1 MENNLQIFESNDFG
15 QLRTIDDDDNGKV
28 MFVASDVAKMLG
40 YNRPNDAVNA
50 HCRYTV
56 KCRIPHPQGKGTLE
70 VNVIPEGDLY
80 RLITHSKLPAAEK
93 FESWVFDEVL
103 PAIRKHGS
111 YKTPTSQQERLEVM
125 KKNSIAREANLWLRI
140 AQNTSNGT
148 YKEICNAYAANTL
161 AGREVFELPK
171 ATEKTYS
178 ATEIGKM
185 LGVSKQKIGILSNE
199 NNMKCDEYGS
209 WYHDKSPYSGKE
221 VEAFRYNSR
230 AIEKFRALL
239 KGGEQE

>member
-1 MENNLQIFESNDFG
+1 MNNELQVFNSSEFG
-15 QLRTIDDDDNGKV
+15 NVRVVQVDGEPWCVGK
-28 MFVASDVAKMLG
+28 DVA
-40 YNRPNDAVNA
+40 
-50 HCRYTV
+50 
-56 KCRIPHPQGKGTLE
+56 
-70 VNVIPEGDLY
+70 
-80 RLITHSKLPAAEK
+80 
-93 FESWVFDEVL
+93 EVL
-103 PAIRKHGS
+103 GNSDTNKAVAMYVDDEDKKLND
-111 YKTPTSQQERLEVM
+111 KTSTSQQERLEVM

-199 NNMKCDEYGS
+199 NDMKNAEYGS
-209 WYHDKSPYSGKE
+209 WFHDKSPYSGKE
-221 VEAFRYNSR
+221 GEVFRYNSK
-230 AIEKFRALL
+230 AIEKFRSLL
-239 KGGEQE
+239 EGGEQE

>member
-1 MENNLQIFESNDFG
+1 MENNLQIFENDNFG
-15 QLRTIDDDDNGKV
+15 QLRTIDDDGKI
-28 MFVASDVAKMLG
+28 MFFATDVAKMLG
-40 YNRPNDAVNA
+40 YAKPQDAVSR
-50 HCRYTV
+50 HCRYSV
-56 KCRIPHPQGKGTLE
+56 KRGVPHPQGKGTLE
-70 VNVIPEGDLY
+70 VNIIPEGDLY

-103 PAIRKHGS
+103 PAIRKTGN

-199 NNMKCDEYGS
+199 NDMKCDEYGS
-209 WYHDKSPYSGKE
+209 WFHDKSPYSGKE
-221 VEAFRYNSR
+221 VETFRYNSR

-239 KGGEQE
+239 KGGEQA

>member
-1 MENNLQIFESNDFG
+1 MENLQIFESNDFG

-103 PAIRKHGS
+103 PTIRKTGS

-199 NNMKCDEYGS
+199 NDMKTAEYGS
-209 WYHDKSPYSGKE
+209 WHHDKSPYSGKE
-221 VEAFRYNSR
+221 VEAFRYNSK
-230 AIEKFRALL
+230 AIEKFRSLL
-239 KGGEQE
+239 EGGEQE

>member
-1 MENNLQIFESNDFG
+1 MENLQIFESNDFG
-15 QLRTIDDDDNGKV
+15 QLRTIDDNDNGKV

-103 PAIRKHGS
+103 PTIRKHGN
-111 YKTPTSQQERLEVM
+111 YTTPKQE
-125 KKNSIAREANLWLRI
+125 KKSKSID
-140 AQNTSNGT
+140 
-148 YKEICNAYAANTL
+148 L
-161 AGREVFELPK
+161 AIR
-171 ATEKTYS
+171 
-178 ATEIGKM
+178 
-185 LGVSKQKIGILSNE
+185 
-199 NNMKCDEYGS
+199 
-209 WYHDKSPYSGKE
+209 
-221 VEAFRYNSR
+221 
-230 AIEKFRALL
+230 
-239 KGGEQE
+239 